1 MSLSKFKLVNE
12 AEDSYHLAGP
22 DGKTFTVDKQKLS
35 PQAQAIIAKMKKISA
50 DSTKD
55 DKMPKRFA
63 DGGMSS
69 DNQDMT
75 PQQMSTMPL
84 PTNQSTIAQSNQAMD
99 QQRQQEEPGLEE
111 SHPEDL
117 AMLAGP
123 IAAKGIKAGAE
134 MIAPLI
140 SNEIGA
146 VGANVSK
153 LAAQR
158 GAEHFIE
165 PLGNSITKAL
175 QGTENLPNRDIVK
188 KAYNNAAETFL
199 DNLPKT
205 EISDG
210 KALSKAELSNYFE
223 SSPGFKAADRNKNL
237 NIRQAENPNLPSLTK
252 DAFRGK
258 AKGGEIQK
266 FAEGTPNA
274 PVQDFMPD
282 LSGAQAI
289 GDMNGQGV
297 LAPDQPVAPVA
308 AQPVEQ
314 PVAQVAVPAAE
325 PDLYT
330 KSMNAQESLAKMQGA
345 GLANQGAAL
354 GNSLTTAGFSPA
366 QMKQDLKTVED
377 AYAYHTA
384 NEQAQYEELT
394 KTDEKGKLVNQITID
409 HAWNQLSPGGK
420 VMTAIGIFLHGGAG
434 QMMQTLGTGVIPG
447 LVDADI
453 KTQQANRDT
462 KMDLYKLNRAASSTD
477 QEAKLR
483 LQNQYLTL
491 AEIKAK
497 QMAMATGSQ
506 IPLAQFQVLKAQSDY
521 TRDMNNKIF
530 AVANPSSESVGP
542 GGVAGTEYDWGNR
555 INALKAFGM
564 QGNKAAGD
572 MAKEMQARFIPGEGY
587 VKYGTPPL
595 PADKDKLSNL
605 RNMSVLLNR
614 ALQFQQTG
622 PGGSGGAWTT
632 ANRNEGIAIT
642 NQIKAAAPSLLL
654 DIKRYNPD
662 LADEV
667 SGGLKSVGSA
677 DIFGTNS
684 RLLTQLQKFTQTRHQ
699 ELSKGMG
706 VTPFKQAPDNQ
717 TAIQWLNQNPNSP
730 DAPAVVQKLKERGV
744 L

>member
-266 FAEGTPNA
+266 FASKGFVSPDPSIESIPADDTPNTQQFSA
-274 PVQDFMPD
+274 PD
-282 LSGAQAI
+282 LSSS
-289 GDMNGQGV
+289 DMGGQGV
-297 LAPDQPVAPVA
+297 LDPNLQPAPVPVQPNAPTTTPQTTPAVTDPYAAMNA
-308 AQPVEQ
+308 AQLQ
-314 PVAQVAVPAAE
+314 LAQA
-325 PDLYT
+325 
-330 KSMNAQESLAKMQGA
+330 
-345 GLANQGAAL
+345 QGAAGKAESGAIGSTL
-354 GNSLTTAGFSPA
+354 KAAGFTSENM
-366 QMKQDLKTVED
+366 QKQLATVD
-377 AYAYHTA
+377 QNKA
-384 NEQAQYEELT
+384 NEDVKNKAFEEFLADPKNNIT
-394 KTDEKGKLVNQITID
+394 TDHL
-409 HAWNQLSPGGK
+409 WNNLSPSGK

-453 KTQQANRDT
+453 KTQQANRDNT
-462 KMDLYKLNRAASSTD
+462 MNLYKIGRAASSSD

-483 LQNQYLTL
+483 LQQQYLTV
-491 AEIKAK
+491 ASEKAK
-497 QMAMATGSQ
+497 QMALASQSPIAMAQYQ
-506 IPLAQFQVLKAQSDY
+506 ILKSQSDY
-521 TRDMNNKIF
+521 QRNMANQIL
-530 AVANPSSESVGP
+530 AIANPSLESSGP
-542 GGVAGTEYDWGNR
+542 GGAAGTEYDFGNR
-555 INALKAFGM
+555 INALKAYGM
-564 QGNKAAGD
+564 QGNKSAAD
-572 MAKEMQARFIPGEGY
+572 VATEMNKRFIPGEGY
-587 VKYGTPPL
+587 VAHGDIPL
-595 PADKDKLSNL
+595 PADKERLSNL
-605 RNMSVLLNR
+605 RNFNNLANQ

-622 PGGSGGAWTT
+622 PGGSGGAWSP
-632 ANRNEGIAIT
+632 ANRQAANSLRG
-642 NQIKAAAPSLLL
+642 QILAAAPSLLL

-662 LADEV
+662 LADTITGE
-667 SGGLKSVGSA
+667 LKSPGSW
-677 DIFGTNS
+677 DMFGRNAAA
-684 RLLTQLQKFTQTRHQ
+684 LKQLQSFATSRHN
-699 ELSKGMG
+699 ELAKGMG
-706 VTPFKQAPDNQ
+706 VTPFKQSPIDAQAVAYAQSHPEDPRSQ
-717 TAIQWLNQNPNSP
+717 LILQKNS
-730 DAPAVVQKLKERGV
+730 R
-744 L
+744 